1 MSDEAAKEGGKSD
14 HIDVV
19 MPLAPATMKRNIQE
33 RINKL
38 WTQEWMAN
46 PDWCRQTK
54 YFFKEGSKAKANALM
69 KYGKQSASRFIRFTT
84 GHAFLRKHNAYVKHK
99 KKPGQILPFDEM
111 KCRHCGTVV
120 EEPVHIITECEAFMA
135 ERYEEFNCL
144 EWQDDTEWEIS
155 QMMRF
160 LEKFRVTNLEEE

>member
-1 MSDEAAKEGGKSD
+1 
-14 HIDVV
+14 
-19 MPLAPATMKRNIQE
+19 
-33 RINKL
+33 
-38 WTQEWMAN
+38 MAN

-69 KYGKQSASRFIRFTT
+69 KYGKQSASRFVRFTT

-144 EWQDDTEWEIS
+144 EWQQDTEWDIS

-160 LEKFRVTNLEEE
+160 LEKTRVTNLEEEEIN